1 MDGIFQNRILWA
13 SGVAW
18 ALAQLTK
25 FMVVLVADRR
35 IDLTRLVGAGGMPSS
50 HTAFVCALSLA
61 TGREV
66 GFHHP
71 LFAVAFVFASIVM
84 YDATGV
90 RQAVGRQAEVLN
102 QIVDDLYHAAGIRPE
117 RLRELLGHTPIEVLA
132 GALLGIT
139 TALVFS

>member
-1 MDGIFQNRILWA
+1 LNEIFQNRILWA
-13 SGVAW
+13 SGLAW
-18 ALAQLTK
+18 TLAQFTK
-25 FMVVLVADRR
+25 FVVVLVVNGRV
-35 IDLTRLVGAGGMPSS
+35 DLTRLVGAGGMPSS
-50 HTAFVCALSLA
+50 HTAFVSALSLS
-61 TGREV
+61 TGLEV

-71 LFAVAFVFASIVM
+71 LFAVALVFASIVM

-117 RLRELLGHTPIEVLA
+117 RLRELLGHTPIEVVV

-139 TALVFS
+139 TALAFS